1 MKLKNV
7 EKQEKNM
14 VVLTVDVEKDE
25 FEAAIEKAYRK
36 QVKKLNIP
44 GFRKGHAPRKVV
56 EGMFGVEVFF
66 DDAMN
71 FAFPE
76 AYQAAVEEAKLEPVG
91 YPDVEP
97 VGDVTV
103 DGFTFN
109 ATVAIYP
116 EVKLGEYKGLSAVKP
131 STEVN
136 DEVVSHRLDEMAERN
151 ARLVSVEREAQNN
164 DTAVIDFEGFKDG
177 VPFEGGKGENY
188 TLELGSDTFIP
199 GFEEQVVGMKA
210 GEEKDIEVTF
220 PEDYQAEELKGK
232 PVVFKV
238 KVNEVKFK
246 ELPKMDDDFAQDVS
260 EFDTID
266 DLKAD
271 IRKKAEEQAKADS
284 DKAFENALMDQVVA
298 NMECDVPQPMI
309 ENQVNNM
316 INDYKMQIT
325 SQGIAFDQYLKMVGT
340 TEDALKETAQE
351 PALRQ
356 IKNNL
361 ALEAIIKAENPEV
374 TDEEIEKELV
384 DMAGKYSME
393 IDDVKKYLKS
403 EDVADQLKHKKAM
416 DVIVSSAKAETK

>member
-1 MKLKNV
+1 
-7 EKQEKNM
+7 
-14 VVLTVDVEKDE
+14 
-25 FEAAIEKAYRK
+25 
-36 QVKKLNIP
+36 
-44 GFRKGHAPRKVV
+44 
-56 EGMFGVEVFF
+56 
-66 DDAMN
+66 
-71 FAFPE
+71 
-76 AYQAAVEEAKLEPVG
+76 
-91 YPDVEP
+91 
-97 VGDVTV
+97 
-103 DGFTFN
+103 
-109 ATVAIYP
+109 
-116 EVKLGEYKGLSAVKP
+116 LGEYKGLSAVRP

-136 DEVVSHRLDEMAERN
+136 DEVVSHRLDELAERN
-151 ARLVSVEREAQNN
+151 ARLVSVEREAQNG

-188 TLELGSDTFIP
+188 TLELGSGTFIP

-210 GEEKDIEVTF
+210 GEEKDIDVTF
-220 PEDYQAEELKGK
+220 PEDYQAEDLKGK

-246 ELPKMDDDFAQDVS
+246 ELPEIDDDFAQDVS
-260 EFDTID
+260 EFDTVE

-316 INDYKMQIT
+316 LNDYKMQIT
-325 SQGIAFDQYLKMVGT
+325 SQGIAFDQYLNMVGT

-374 TDEEIEKELV
+374 TDEEIEKELA
-384 DMAGKYSME
+384 DMAGKYGME

-403 EDVADQLKHKKAM
+403 EDVADQLKRKKAM

>member
-7 EKQEKNM
+7 EKLEKNM

-25 FEAAIEKAYRK
+25 FETAIEKAYKK

-76 AYQAAVEEAKLEPVG
+76 AYQAAVGEAKIEPVG
-91 YPDVEP
+91 YPEVEP

-103 DGFTFN
+103 DGFTFK
-109 ATVAIYP
+109 ATVANYP

-131 STEVN
+131 SAEVN
-136 DEVVSHRLDEMAERN
+136 DDVVAHRLDELAERN
-151 ARLVSVEREAQNN
+151 ARLVSVDRAAEKG

-177 VPFEGGKGENY
+177 KAFEGGKGENY
-188 TLELGSDTFIP
+188 TLELGSGTFIP
-199 GFEEQVVGMKA
+199 GFEEQVEGMKA
-210 GEEKDIEVTF
+210 GEEKDIDVTF
-220 PEDYQAEELKGK
+220 PEDYQAEDLAGK
-232 PVVFKV
+232 PVVFHV

-246 ELPKMDDDFAQDVS
+246 ELPAMDDDFAQDVS

-266 DLKAD
+266 ALKAD

-284 DKAFENALMDQVVA
+284 DRAFENALMDKVIE
-298 NMECDVPQPMI
+298 NMECDVPEPMI

-316 INDYKMQIT
+316 MNDYKMQIT
-325 SQGIAFDQYLKMVGT
+325 SQGMAFDQYLKMVGT
-340 TEDALKETAQE
+340 TEDDLRETAKE

-356 IKNNL
+356 IRVNL

-374 TDEEIEKELV
+374 TDEEIEQEFK
-384 DMAGKYSME
+384 DMAEKYSMGL
-393 IDDVKKYLKS
+393 DDVKKYLKA
-403 EDVADQLKHKKAM
+403 EDVSEQLKRKKAR
-416 DVIVSSAKAETK
+416 DIIISSATAETK

>member
-284 DKAFENALMDQVVA
+284 DKAFENALIDQVVA

-393 IDDVKKYLKS
+393 IDDVKKYLKT